1 MKTRILLLFTVL
13 FTVTM
18 SWAIT
23 PKQVEWS
30 IIENPLTEG
39 KLPMT
44 ASGRLIWGDYNNDGH
59 LDAFIVAGQ
68 SADALVAELYKNN
81 GDGTFTLV
89 NTPDIYGVAWGSAAF
104 IDYDNDGNLDLI
116 VCGSLDA
123 AASGHLLSYIK
134 TPVLPT
140 MNLLKMS
147 HLPWQSVS

>member
-59 LDAFIVAGQ
+59 LDAFIVA
-68 SADALVAELYKNN
+68 
-81 GDGTFTLV
+81 
-89 NTPDIYGVAWGSAAF
+89 
-104 IDYDNDGNLDLI
+104 
-116 VCGSLDA
+116 
-123 AASGHLLSYIK
+123 
-134 TPVLPT
+134 
-140 MNLLKMS
+140 
-147 HLPWQSVS
+147 